1 MQQGKKLKNNLVLDN
16 FNEDSIQYE
25 VLLEKLRGLVSDKG
39 EEIAALLQNLIQNDS
54 EFGEKDM

>member
-1 MQQGKKLKNNLVLDN
+1 
-16 FNEDSIQYE
+16 
-25 VLLEKLRGLVSDKG
+25 SDKG